1 MRFRHMVLFSALA
14 FVVGC
19 HAPTGVQ
26 TADSESGAQPVGPD
40 DIVLKVPGM
49 H

>member
-1 MRFRHMVLFSALA
+1 MRIRQMVLFSALA

-26 TADSESGAQPVGPD
+26 PTDSEPGAQPAGPD